1 MLFLNSQK
9 MHGKRSIVLII
20 NLLLFAAGIFKVEA
34 QSTFISVKGKEII
47 GTNGKPMLLKGT
59 NLGNW
64 MVPEGY
70 MFKFK
75 DVSSPRLI
83 NEAITEAI
91 GPDATKD
98 FWEKYLNSY
107 VTEADIHYLKSTGM
121 NSLRVPFNYRLFTN
135 ETYLGATDENRGFVL
150 LDKLISWS
158 KKENIYLILDMHAA
172 PGGQTGDNIDDGSGY
187 PFLFENEQSQALTI
201 SIWKKIA
208 DRYKNEPIVMGYDL
222 LNEPIAT
229 YFDASKLNPLLEPLY
244 KKITA
249 AIRTVDKNHLIF
261 LGGAQWDGNFSVFGV
276 PFDDKLVYTFHTYWT
291 DVKQE
296 VIQKYIDFRNKNN
309 VPIYIGETGENNDE
323 WIKNFR
329 ILLEKNNIGW
339 HYWPYKKM
347 DAKSSIVQF
356 KQPAGYDSLIVYTQ
370 KPRTTFAEIR
380 KAAPANR
387 EQIKQALN
395 DVLKNCLFEN
405 CTPNKAYIQGLGL
418 KD

>member
-1 MLFLNSQK
+1 MGSNKKGMVRKWFTSSLAIIFVLNALQSKAQQK
-9 MHGKRSIVLII
+9 
-20 NLLLFAAGIFKVEA
+20 
-34 QSTFISVKGKEII
+34 FITVKGKEII
-47 GTNGKPMLLKGT
+47 GTNGKAMLIKGT

-64 MVPEGY
+64 MMPEGY

-83 NEAITEAI
+83 DEAITEAI
-91 GPDATKD
+91 GPDKTKD

-107 VTEADIHYLKSTGM
+107 VTEADIRYLKSTGM
-121 NSLRVPFNYRLFTN
+121 NTLRVPFNYRLFTN
-135 ETYLGATDENRGFVL
+135 ETYLSATDEDRGFKL
-150 LDKLISWS
+150 LDKLIQWS
-158 KKENIYLILDMHAA
+158 KKEGMYLILDMHAA
-172 PGGQTGDNIDDGSGY
+172 PGGQTGDNIADDYGY
-187 PFLFENEQSQALTI
+187 PFLFESETNQALTI

-208 DRYKNEPIVMGYDL
+208 NRYKNEPIVMGYDL

-229 YFDASKLNPLLEPLY
+229 YFDASKLNPFLEPLY

-261 LGGAQWDGNFSVFGV
+261 LGGAQWDGNFSAFGA
-276 PFDDKLVYTFHTYWT
+276 PFDAKVVYTFHTYWT
-291 DVKQE
+291 NVKQE

-323 WIKNFR
+323 WIKGFR

-339 HYWPYKKM
+339 NYWPYKKM

-356 KQPAGYDSLIVYTQ
+356 KQPVGYDSLIFYTQ

-387 EQIKQALN
+387 QQIEKALN
-395 DVLKNCLFEN
+395 DILKNCLFEN
-405 CTPNKAYIQGLGL
+405 CMPNAGYISGLGL
-418 KD
+418 KP

>member
-1 MLFLNSQK
+1 MRNFLSFLLVFSLASFSLKTNAQQK
-9 MHGKRSIVLII
+9 
-20 NLLLFAAGIFKVEA
+20 
-34 QSTFISVKGKEII
+34 FITVKGKEII
-47 GTNGKPMLLKGT
+47 DANGKPMLIKGT

-91 GPDATKD
+91 GPDKTKD

-121 NSLRVPFNYRLFTN
+121 NCIRVPFNYRLFTN
-135 ETYLGATDENRGFVL
+135 ETYLGATDENRGFAL
-150 LDKLISWS
+150 LDKLIGWS
-158 KKENIYLILDMHAA
+158 KKEGLYLILDMHAA
-172 PGGQTGDNIDDGSGY
+172 PGGQTGDNIADDYGY
-187 PFLFENEQSQALTI
+187 PFLFESEPSQDLTI

-208 DRYKNEPIVMGYDL
+208 ARYKNEPIVMGYDL
-222 LNEPIAT
+222 LNEPIAH
-229 YFDASKLNPLLEPLY
+229 YFDTAKLNPLLEPLY
-244 KKITA
+244 KKITS

-261 LGGAQWDGNFSVFGV
+261 LGGAQWDGNFSVFGP
-276 PFDDKLVYTFHTYWT
+276 PFDSKLVYTFHTYWT

-323 WIKNFR
+323 WIKGFR
-329 ILLEKNNIGW
+329 ELLEKNNIGW
-339 HYWPYKKM
+339 NYWPYKKM

-387 EQIKQALN
+387 ALIEQALN
-395 DVLKNCLFEN
+395 DLLKNCLFEN
-405 CTPNKAYIQGLGL
+405 CTPNAGYISGLGL
-418 KD
+418 KE

>member
-1 MLFLNSQK
+1 MQ
-9 MHGKRSIVLII
+9 GKRSIVLII

-34 QSTFISVKGKEII
+34 QSTFISVEGKEII

-70 MFKFK
+70 MFRFK

-135 ETYLGATDENRGFVL
+135 ETYLGATDENRGFTL
-150 LDKLISWS
+150 LDKLIQWS

-172 PGGQTGDNIDDGSGY
+172 PGGQTGDNIDDGFGY
-187 PFLFENEQSQALTI
+187 PFLFESEQSQALTI

-208 DRYKNEPIVMGYDL
+208 HRYKNESIVMGYDL

-229 YFDASKLNPLLEPLY
+229 YFDASKLNPFLEPLY

-261 LGGAQWDGNFSVFGV
+261 LGGAQWDGNFSVFGA
-276 PFDDKLVYTFHTYWT
+276 PFDSKLVYTFHTYWT

-329 ILLEKNNIGW
+329 TLLEKNNIGW
-339 HYWPYKKM
+339 NYWPYKKM
-347 DAKSSIVQF
+347 DAKSSIMQF
-356 KQPAGYDSLIVYTQ
+356 KQPDGYDSLIVYTQ
-370 KPRTTFAEIR
+370 KARTTFEEIR
-380 KAAPANR
+380 KAAPTNR
-387 EQIKQALN
+387 QQIIQALN
-395 DVLKNCLFEN
+395 EVLKNCLFEN
-405 CTPNKAYIQGLGL
+405 CTPNVGYVNGLGL
-418 KD
+418 KP